1 MNEKEA
7 FKIVNSFLKKY
18 YPFGRDKK
26 WDKKNGKLHFTLGIN
41 SVLDY
46 IEYLADDEIDI
57 EKYKKRS
64 VEIMEGSV
72 IFD

>member
-26 WDKKNGKLHFTLGIN
+26 WDKKNGKLHFILGIN
-41 SVLDY
+41 SILEY

-57 EKYKKRS
+57 EKYKKE
-64 VEIMEGSV
+64 VEQ
-72 IFD
+72 